1 MNQNIIIPRAYS
13 MPSPK
18 SGNPVANQYTIR
30 TCDGVFFQSYGSVIA
45 FRDYATGKITLDES
59 RWDYS
64 RTTGKYRNAFLGEN
78 TADTRKK
85 IKSGEY
91 ILADL
96 NSNRI

>member
-1 MNQNIIIPRAYS
+1 MPVTIKAPRVS
-13 MPSPK
+13 QMISPK

-30 TCDGVFFQSYGSVIA
+30 TCDGVFFQSYGSIIA

-91 ILADL
+91 AIANL